1 MDNGGLWCFTGSW
14 QAVDRRDR
22 PCLLTRGAIRD
33 SNAICQERPGRLLF
47 RRCPSDG
54 KGRYDAGDAG
64 ARYEVR
70 DSSEQHCTPYHD
82 GTSYVAS
89 FLLSVINRKA
99 QSTQQAWA
107 WMWMRA

>member
-1 MDNGGLWCFTGSW
+1 MDSGGGRRWIGVTGL
-14 QAVDRRDR
+14 
-22 PCLLTRGAIRD
+22 CLLTRGAIRD

-70 DSSEQHCTPYHD
+70 DSSEQ
-82 GTSYVAS
+82 
-89 FLLSVINRKA
+89 
-99 QSTQQAWA
+99 
-107 WMWMRA
+107 